1 MMSAGRVVP
10 LSVVLDV
17 WALGTLVSHYYGPGT
32 GYVSLQVVVIR
43 IPAIQPQPLEAVI
56 DCLIRMML
64 NAVVENVN
72 LPFHVLIFPKTSADA
87 FAALRAL
94 MKSSDCPL
102 GPTQEVPKAL
112 IDRFTIERFS
122 AATIGALCPF
132 PLLLIGDP
140 TLNPHIAPRPY
151 LVAK

>member
-10 LSVVLDV
+10 AQRGPGRMGS
-17 WALGTLVSHYYGPGT
+17 GTLVSHYYGPGT

-72 LPFHVLIFPKTSADA
+72 FPFHVLAQE
-87 FAALRAL
+87 L
-94 MKSSDCPL
+94 SSSL
-102 GPTQEVPKAL
+102 WKAV
-112 IDRFTIERFS
+112 R
-122 AATIGALCPF
+122 
-132 PLLLIGDP
+132 
-140 TLNPHIAPRPY
+140 H
-151 LVAK
+151 